1 MLTLI
6 KKLSKEEAD
15 FSTEKLKPNEEDY
28 ASTERKGV
36 KGIKK
41 SDMFFCIFF
50 SCCILALALVLI
62 FKPPVSPE
70 LDESDG
76 EKWQGKQAIEHQA
89 EVKHIEIPGIDRMYF
104 KAGETTQKVN
114 IYNPESN
121 DCTISYKL
129 IMKGKV
135 IWKSEKCYPGYGFY
149 EIKLTHS
156 LEAGTYNA
164 HLLHVCER
172 DGQQLNSANMN
183 VEIIVD

>member
-1 MLTLI
+1 MIYVVFVAAMIGLI
-6 KKLSKEEAD
+6 GLCINLMISLLRDKE
-15 FSTEKLKPNEEDY
+15 PNGLWFLIPI
-28 ASTERKGV
+28 ALCIVCIILV
-36 KGIKK
+36 KQPSS
-41 SDMFFCIFF
+41 SD
-50 SCCILALALVLI
+50 
-62 FKPPVSPE
+62 
-70 LDESDG
+70 DESDG
-76 EKWQGKQAIEHQA
+76 TPWHGKQVIERQT

-104 KAGETTQKVN
+104 KAWKTVQKVN

-149 EIKLTHS
+149 EIKLTHG

-183 VEIIVD
+183 VEIIVE